1 MTSAIVYKYK
11 LTTELCVC
19 NCFGHFIWFIAPE
32 KIIIEKSGW
41 GYNIYLLLKLN
52 FLLLENPLKTS
63 FCTYNQHQSIINF
76 FLSVESKFIAM
87 QLKFTNLKLCITGDR
102 GSNKEISFFLDS
114 ENCSNF
120 RLIQHNNDYDIQ
132 VQKNLFF

>member
-32 KIIIEKSGW
+32 KVIIENSGW
-41 GYNIYLLLKLN
+41 GYNIYLFLKLN

-63 FCTYNQHQSIINF
+63 FCIYNQHQSINKK
-76 FLSVESKFIAM
+76 LWSVEIKFIAM
-87 QLKFTNLKLCITGDR
+87 QLKVTNLKLYITGGR
-102 GSNKEISFFLDS
+102 GSNKEIFFLDS
-114 ENCSNF
+114 EICSNF
-120 RLIQHNNDYDIQ
+120 RLI
-132 VQKNLFF
+132 